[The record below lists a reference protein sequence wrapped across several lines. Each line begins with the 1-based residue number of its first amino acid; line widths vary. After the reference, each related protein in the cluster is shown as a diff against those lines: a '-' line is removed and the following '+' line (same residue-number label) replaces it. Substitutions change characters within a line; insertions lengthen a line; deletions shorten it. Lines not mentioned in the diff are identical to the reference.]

1 MFNNLA
7 AKYPYLNPVK
17 LDYKQRSH
25 NVEWVAMTLIEKRDL
40 FIILIFFQS
49 IDFISYIIEDKSWRY
64 YKLSNTIKFWSL
76 LIQIVLVCLMSRNVK
91 NLREI
96 QANLQLM
103 EQNAQQDHESIEE
116 NNKKMWSTKVY
127 YFVLQFMVLI
137 NPLVNAVYYFEITL
151 DRDKYKS
158 DKEYAEKHAVF
169 GMYFGLEIIIAI
181 G

>member
-1 MFNNLA
+1 
-7 AKYPYLNPVK
+7 
-17 LDYKQRSH
+17 
-25 NVEWVAMTLIEKRDL
+25 
-40 FIILIFFQS
+40 
-49 IDFISYIIEDKSWRY
+49 
-64 YKLSNTIKFWSL
+64 
-76 LIQIVLVCLMSRNVK
+76 
-91 NLREI
+91 
-96 QANLQLM
+96 M